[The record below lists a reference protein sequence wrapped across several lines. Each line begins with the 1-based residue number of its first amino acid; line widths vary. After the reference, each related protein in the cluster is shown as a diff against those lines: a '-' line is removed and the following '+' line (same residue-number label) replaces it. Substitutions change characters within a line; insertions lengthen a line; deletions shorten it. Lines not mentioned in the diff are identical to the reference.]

1 MWWLCS
7 ITCSD
12 APASC
17 KLLIRSLP
25 GSPFLAQYFMN
36 CAVETETKSVKR
48 SSDGVRSCLY
58 TYLPSAPGLTGAH
71 NQTFLVLTRR
81 PYFLSLTKGVFW
93 PIHSITIVN
102 QWLHGVFNVRNVRWY
117 SQWNTRR
124 LKAGRWEQSRKSGL
138 DNLLHCLVLGYNCRG
153 INNQFSKAR
162 VVFWPCQ

>member
-1 MWWLCS
+1 MQTVDKKSGSLVSCS
-7 ITCSD
+7 IFYE
-12 APASC
+12 
-17 KLLIRSLP
+17 L
-25 GSPFLAQYFMN
+25 
-36 CAVETETKSVKR
+36 CAVESETKSVKR

-58 TYLPSAPGLTGAH
+58 GLYLSTLIYRLHPVWRAH

-93 PIHSITIVN
+93 PIHSFTIVN
-102 QWLHGVFNVRNVRWY
+102 QWLHGVFNVRIVRWD
-117 SQWNTRR
+117 SHENTRR

-138 DNLLHCLVLGYNCRG
+138 DNSLHCLVLGYNCPG